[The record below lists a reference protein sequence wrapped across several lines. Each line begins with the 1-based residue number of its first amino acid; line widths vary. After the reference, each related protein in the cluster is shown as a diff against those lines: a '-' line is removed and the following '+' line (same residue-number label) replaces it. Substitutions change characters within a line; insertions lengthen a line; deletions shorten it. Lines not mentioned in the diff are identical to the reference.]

1 MDGDETDEALMLK
14 AKRPG
19 FATEDISVELK
30 DHTLIRKGER
40 QHETEVKHGAHEH
53 RGEDRPAPQPTD
65 LGCTPVVVMLIFPW
79 PLMGKLPL
87 PEDLVRF
94 QRHACC

>member
-40 QHETEVKHGAHEH
+40 LHETEVKHGAHEAPW
-53 RGEDRPAPQPTD
+53 RGSPSASAD
-65 LGCTPVVVMLIFPW
+65 
-79 PLMGKLPL
+79 
-87 PEDLVRF
+87 
-94 QRHACC
+94 